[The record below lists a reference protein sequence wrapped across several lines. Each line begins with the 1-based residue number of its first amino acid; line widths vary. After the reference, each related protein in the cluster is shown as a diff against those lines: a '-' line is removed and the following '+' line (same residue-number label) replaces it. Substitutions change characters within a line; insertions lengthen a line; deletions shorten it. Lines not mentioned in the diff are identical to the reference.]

1 MTFWNNELKPVGK
14 RMLKVVFA
22 VSLIAVAANSQ
33 PEPPLGRLPPGF
45 EVSNKMIYPTQIS
58 IEAKKPHNAKA
69 CIFVDPDIHLGYGW
83 TAMTEAAAQMVA
95 AGMVSQ
101 EQESSD
107 IGGLKTQPDGK
118 EQWKN
123 GTLMFTKYSRLQ
135 IGTHCPAWITYKGTW
150 VGVASGGLLVVS
162 VSNVPGSKE
171 NIKGW
176 IEAMLK

>member
-1 MTFWNNELKPVGK
+1 MTFCKNELMPVGK
-14 RMLKVVFA
+14 SAFIVAFVACFIFLA
-22 VSLIAVAANSQ
+22 VNSQ
-33 PEPPLGRLPPGF
+33 PEPPLTKLPPGF
-45 EVSNKMIYPTQIS
+45 VVSTKMIYPTQIS
-58 IEAKKPHNAKA
+58 IEAMKPHNAKS
-69 CIFVDPDIHLGYGW
+69 CIFVDPDIHLAYSW

-95 AGMVSQ
+95 AGMITQ

-118 EQWKN
+118 EQFEN
-123 GTLMFTKYSRLQ
+123 GTLVFTKSARLQ

-150 VGVASGGLLVVS
+150 VGVASDGLLAVS

-176 IEAMLK
+176 VEAMLK